1 MARCVNVQVKLRPG
15 EASGNLIKRF
25 IKKTKKSRLIDELRE
40 RMFYEKP
47 SVRKRKQRK
56 RRKENARKAAK
67 ERAEKLNITNKS
79 N

>member
-1 MARCVNVQVKLRPG
+1 MAHCVNIQVKLKPG
-15 EASGNLIKRF
+15 EHPGNLIKRF
-25 IKKTKKSRLIDELRE
+25 IKKTKKSKLMDELRD

-47 SVRKRKQRK
+47 SIRKRKQKK

-67 ERAEKLNITNKS
+67 ERAEKLNITNKA